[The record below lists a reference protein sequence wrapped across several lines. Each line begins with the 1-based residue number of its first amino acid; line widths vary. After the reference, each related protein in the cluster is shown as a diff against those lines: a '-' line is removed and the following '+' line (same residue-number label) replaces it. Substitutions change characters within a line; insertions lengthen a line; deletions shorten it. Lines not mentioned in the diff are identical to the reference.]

1 MQEKYGKIMRGPS
14 QKLKRADI
22 THSNI
27 LGPELYVDKTH
38 SISENNNRNLDYFG
52 FEYAQGTKEN
62 IDPKENQKIFLID
75 NSEEI
80 FRKIEKERA
89 KEEQNEDLLF
99 HDYNSISVDKFS
111 SNSSILDFE

>member
-1 MQEKYGKIMRGPS
+1 MQGTL
-14 QKLKRADI
+14 QKLKRKDGLN
-22 THSNI
+22 SNI
-27 LGPELYVDKTH
+27 LSPELYGDQTH
-38 SISENNNRNLDYFG
+38 SLSEKKNRNLDYFE
-52 FEYAQGTKEN
+52 FEYVKGTQEN
-62 IDPKENQKIFLID
+62 IDPNENQNIFLID

>member
-1 MQEKYGKIMRGPS
+1 MRGPS

-22 THSNI
+22 THWNI
-27 LGPELYVDKTH
+27 LGPELYMDETH

-52 FEYAQGTKEN
+52 FECVQGTKEN

-80 FRKIEKERA
+80 FRKIGKERE

>member
-1 MQEKYGKIMRGPS
+1 MRGAS
-14 QKLKRADI
+14 QNLKHKDGL
-22 THSNI
+22 HSNI
-27 LGPELYVDKTH
+27 LSPELRGDQTH
-38 SISENNNRNLDYFG
+38 SFSENNNRNLDYFG
-52 FEYAQGTKEN
+52 FEYVKGTKEN
-62 IDPKENQKIFLID
+62 IDPKENQKIFLIE